1 MIFWMNHDG
10 DCRAASGRASGSHKL
25 RFIWP
30 CKSDCQPIFPKFSLQ
45 WSQYFFLLSAVTH
58 GTEVYGK
65 PHHRK
70 SFCHFSMLG
79 KDHHYIWGN
88 DLIIFH
94 TLHNSLGTK
103 EIPDCGNLVRPD
115 WVGNLRWDNTESYE
129 PFRWVNTE
137 PSLPFRKANTDLSVQ
152 FRKANT
158 DLSIQFRWGIGI
170 LIFQSARQESS
181 WISQTIKPFADEPRH
196 ELLSGCIQ

>member
-1 MIFWMNHDG
+1 M
-10 DCRAASGRASGSHKL
+10 
-25 RFIWP
+25 
-30 CKSDCQPIFPKFSLQ
+30 
-45 WSQYFFLLSAVTH
+45 
-58 GTEVYGK
+58 YGK

-137 PSLPFRKANTDLSVQ
+137 PFMQ

-158 DLSIQFRWGIGI
+158 SPSMPFREANTDPSMQFRWDHKEF
-170 LIFQSARQESS
+170 LFCKMLRKNLHESVRPLS
-181 WISQTIKPFADEPRH
+181 HSQTSPVKSSCQYAFGKSLCNALPYCHPSKVPSQNLET
-196 ELLSGCIQ
+196 LYK